1 MSCAYLNP
9 HLPAVVQKN
18 VLAVVGRV
26 DSLKAVCLPLSS
38 IHLGAR
44 TAYSDHFL
52 LSRNLRIFVRC
63 QINSEIFFSLTDLRF
78 EVLFASPSSLLLVKP
93 LYAALLGESL
103 QGVL

>member
-1 MSCAYLNP
+1 MNCAYLNP

-52 LSRNLRIFVRC
+52 L
-63 QINSEIFFSLTDLRF
+63 TDLRF